1 VPAIPSPRQTSA
13 SAAARGGLAAWRERD
28 HTRGRLLTSLV
39 VLAVPLLATSISA
52 VVFQLVDLT
61 FVSRLGDEVTTAV
74 IVTNQSV
81 RQILFMVVL
90 GASLGAQAL
99 MARAV
104 GQGRPGAAE
113 RVAGQVLLV
122 GIGLSLGVAA
132 LGWLAPRPLLAA
144 MNVSP
149 EVLAVGVPY
158 VRLVLLLNFGLVFTF
173 LVNAVLNGAGDTT
186 TPMLLALVQT
196 AAALLGEWLLIFGH
210 LGFPAL
216 GIEGVALGTAAGQ
229 LVSLLLAAR
238 VLFGGRTRIHLRLA
252 HMRPDGALIRR
263 ILALSWPPGLQMIGA
278 FLVTVIFLR
287 LAGDFGE
294 KAQAAY
300 SIGLR
305 LSMVGPILAFPI
317 AGACATLV
325 GQNLGAGHV
334 ARAWRAIGVGLAV
347 HAPLLWTVAA
357 VLFLFRHPIV
367 AAFSRDPEVIRIGAE
382 FLLYQAGTF
391 VAWGLYFVFFR
402 ALQGAGDVRAAM
414 AISLGSSLLLT
425 LPLGVTLSAPWGLG
439 LGPTGLFAGT
449 LLGSWV
455 STLATGAWLAT
466 GRWAR
471 PALRPAARPDAPPG
485 PPVA

>member
-1 VPAIPSPRQTSA
+1 VAAPSPGGPEA
-13 SAAARGGLAAWRERD
+13 PAAARGGLAAWRERD
-28 HTRGRLLTSLV
+28 HTRGRLLTSLM
-39 VLAVPLLATSISA
+39 VLAVPLFATSLSG
-52 VVFQLVDLT
+52 VFFQLVDLT
-61 FVSRLGDEVTTAV
+61 FVSRLGDDVTTAV
-74 IVTNQSV
+74 IVTNQSI
-81 RQILFMVVL
+81 RQLLFMLVM
-90 GASLGAQAL
+90 GASFGAQAL

-104 GQGRPGAAE
+104 GEGRSGAAE
-113 RVAGQVLLV
+113 RVAGQVMLL
-122 GIGLSLGVAA
+122 GISLSLVVAA

-149 EVLAVGVPY
+149 DVLEAGVPY
-158 VRLVLLLNFGLVFTF
+158 VRLVLLLNFGFVFTF
-173 LVNAVLNGAGDTT
+173 LVSAVLGGAGDST
-186 TPMLLALVQT
+186 TPLLLSLVQT
-196 AAALLGEWLLIFGH
+196 AASLLGEWLLIFGH

-216 GIEGVALGTAAGQ
+216 GIQGVALGTAAGQ

-238 VLFGGRTRIHLRLA
+238 VLFGGRSRVHLRAGHL
-252 HMRPDGALIRR
+252 RPDGALIRR
-263 ILALSWPPGLQMIGA
+263 ILALSWPPGLQMVGG

-287 LAGDFGE
+287 LVGDFGE

-305 LSMVGPILAFPI
+305 LSMVGPMLAFPI

-347 HAPLLWTVAA
+347 HTPLLWSVAA
-357 VLFLFRHPIV
+357 LLFFLRHPIV
-367 AAFSRDPEVIRIGAE
+367 AAFSHDPEVIRIGAE

-425 LPLGVTLSAPWGLG
+425 LPLGIALSAPWGLG

-455 STLATGAWLAT
+455 TTLATGAWLAT

-471 PALRPAARPDAPPG
+471 PAWRRAEAGEAAPALTE
-485 PPVA
+485 V